1 MSHLSRIKTCINNEF
16 ILKQTLIELGFNYE
30 NNKHKKQEKSKI
42 NTQLFDLIITINNK
56 DLCEFIWDGY
66 EYSFVADFQLWNYNI
81 PYEQFLE
88 KIKQKYSYNVII
100 QESIKQGFINITNE
114 RLQDGSIKL
123 IIQRWNE

>member
-16 ILKQTLIELGFNYE
+16 ILKQALIELGFYYKYKE
-30 NNKHKKQEKSKI
+30 QEKSQI
-42 NTQLFDLIITINNK
+42 NTQSFDLIVTTNNT
-56 DLCEFIWDGY
+56 DLCAFIWDGY

-81 PYEQFLE
+81 PYEQLLE

-100 QESIKQGFINITNE
+100 QESIKQGFTNITNE